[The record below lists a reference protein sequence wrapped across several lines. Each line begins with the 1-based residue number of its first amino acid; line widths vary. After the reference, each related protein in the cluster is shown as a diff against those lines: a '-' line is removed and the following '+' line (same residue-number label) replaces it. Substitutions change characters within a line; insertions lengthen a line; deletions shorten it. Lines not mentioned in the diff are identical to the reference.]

1 MIRLILFFKKIS
13 VALLFIGL
21 EILCFTVFFNDNP
34 YQRAKAIASTNYVMG
49 GLHEKISGVTN
60 YFQLSSAN
68 DALMLENARLRSQL
82 LVYQTN
88 DTIKGKRTTLF
99 VDSLP
104 VMVARVVRN
113 TFTARDNFITI
124 TGGTS
129 AGIEPD
135 MALFNASGI
144 VGYVLY
150 CSEHFAV
157 ATSVLNYSIFRT
169 SGRIKGSDFKGSI
182 SWNGDDYRVVDFDE
196 VPKYSNIAV
205 GDTILTTESSNIF
218 PDGLPIG
225 TVRSFELTN
234 GTFYKAKVTLL
245 ADLSRLS
252 ELYVVKLPM
261 HDERRLLEEQV
272 NVK

>member
-1 MIRLILFFKKIS
+1 
-13 VALLFIGL
+13 
-21 EILCFTVFFNDNP
+21 
-34 YQRAKAIASTNYVMG
+34 
-49 GLHEKISGVTN
+49 
-60 YFQLSSAN
+60 
-68 DALMLENARLRSQL
+68 
-82 LVYQTN
+82 
-88 DTIKGKRTTLF
+88 
-99 VDSLP
+99 
-104 VMVARVVRN
+104 
-113 TFTARDNFITI
+113 I